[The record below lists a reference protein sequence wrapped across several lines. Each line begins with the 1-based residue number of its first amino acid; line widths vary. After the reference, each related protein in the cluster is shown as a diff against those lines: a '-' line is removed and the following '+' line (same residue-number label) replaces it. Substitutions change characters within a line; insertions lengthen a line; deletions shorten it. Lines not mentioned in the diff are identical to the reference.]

1 MTMKMKRQISKKK
14 KTPSELLADLELP
27 YSHGLMLEYKLIEK
41 DANALT
47 VMRVMWKVA
56 KYPAVAKQRDKGF
69 PIETILRV
77 MSRRNLAALRK
88 RVKRKQVK
96 AA

>member
-1 MTMKMKRQISKKK
+1 MMMKMKRQISKKRK
-14 KTPSELLADLELP
+14 SPRELLADLKLP
-27 YSHGLMLEYKLIEK
+27 YSYGLLRRYKLIA
-41 DANALT
+41 DGAPALK
-47 VMRVMWKVA
+47 VMRTFWKVA
-56 KYPAVAKQRDKGF
+56 KYPAVAKEREKGF